1 MQSIVAERNLG
12 AFVYVVTA
20 AVIRLRHLRKR
31 LQRSLSFVYAG
42 IYPICAVISEVLLR
56 MLCLQYC
63 INEHLDIPVESV
75 VSKMNFIKVK
85 NEKSKKSLTHFYAKQ
100 RI

>member
-1 MQSIVAERNLG
+1 MRSIVAERNLG
-12 AFVYVVTA
+12 AFVYAVTA
-20 AVIRLRHLRKR
+20 ADVVCLRHLRKW

-63 INEHLDIPVESV
+63 INEHLDIPRESV
-75 VSKMNFIKVK
+75 V
-85 NEKSKKSLTHFYAKQ
+85 
-100 RI
+100 